1 MAQSLLTI
9 GYEGRTMDEFL
20 AALTAA
26 GAQTLIDVRAVAASR
41 RPGFSKTALAGA
53 LREVGID
60 YLHLRPLGTPKEGRE
75 AARKGRVAEMRAIFA
90 EQLATPEAQLALLK
104 AEAEAT
110 GGRAALL
117 CFERDA
123 TCCHRA
129 MVAEELVRRRRF
141 EVIDL

>member
-1 MAQSLLTI
+1 MAQPLLTI

-53 LREVGID
+53 LREVGIG
-60 YLHLRPLGTPKEGRE
+60 YLHLRPLGTPKKGRE

-110 GGRAALL
+110 GRRAALL